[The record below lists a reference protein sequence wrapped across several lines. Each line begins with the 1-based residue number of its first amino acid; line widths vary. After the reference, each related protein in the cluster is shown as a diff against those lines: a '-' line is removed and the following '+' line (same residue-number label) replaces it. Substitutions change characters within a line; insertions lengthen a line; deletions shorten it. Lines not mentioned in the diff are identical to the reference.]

1 MNMDVD
7 SFPDVVELMSYLSD
21 EGPVGRVQAIPGQG
35 TNVPLW
41 ILGSSLYGAQ
51 LAAALGLPY
60 AFASHFAPAE
70 LDRALEI
77 YRAQF
82 KPSTQ
87 LERPY
92 AMPAMSVIAADTDEE
107 ARYLFTSTQQAFV
120 NLRSGRPGPL
130 PRPVEGYAEALEPAA
145 QAILSH
151 TLACAVV
158 GSRDTVRKGLAD
170 FHTRTGAD
178 EIIVTAQI
186 HDPAARRHSFEILA
200 EVSGLESMARAAE

>member
-1 MNMDVD
+1 MATARALRRHMNMDVD
-7 SFPDVVELMSYLSD
+7 SFPHDVVELMAYLSD

-35 TNVPLW
+35 TNVPVW

-82 KPSTQ
+82 KPSAQ
-87 LERPY
+87 MDRPY
-92 AMPAMSVIAADTDEE
+92 AMPAMSVIAAETDEE

-130 PRPVEGYAEALEPAA
+130 PRPVEGYCGSPRARGAGDPRAYVDMCGGRIARHRA
-145 QAILSH
+145 Q
-151 TLACAVV
+151 
-158 GSRDTVRKGLAD
+158 GSGRIP
-170 FHTRTGAD
+170 GAD
-178 EIIVTAQI
+178 ERRRD
-186 HDPAARRHSFEILA
+186 HRHCPDP
-200 EVSGLESMARAAE
+200 